1 MSTPGSFDA
10 YVAEHGIQ
18 PAEYGEAFAAYLHEL
33 TGHEWD
39 GEAERVEPS
48 D

>member
-10 YVAEHGIQ
+10 YVADRGIQ
-18 PAEYGEAFAAYLHEL
+18 PDEYGEAFAAYLHAL
-33 TGHEWD
+33 TGDDLD
-39 GEAERVEPS
+39 GEAERAESS